1 MVKMSIIIWPQDRH
15 WARSWSENMMPGL
28 FLRMLQGVRWF
39 REEPSC
45 LIWVILHINWYLY
58 LLRIEWVYN
67 FNWVSDLSRFSIPR
81 SLATPGDTC
90 SSCAEPECQFYLD
103 FILQCSDTRI
113 PAEYFCTLGAGP
125 PPAHQ
130 HGGNPKQ
137 SRSSIP
143 PLKYWLVTHKVRPLP
158 RPPPPGVLPGARVRE
173 PAGLKIRY
181 DMTMT
186 DMYILYQAGI

>member
-39 REEPSC
+39 REEPTC

-90 SSCAEPECQFYLD
+90 SACAAPACQFYLD

-143 PLKYWLVTHKVRPLP
+143 PPPKILAGDTQGA
-158 RPPPPGVLPGARVRE
+158 PPPPSSPARSVARGE
-173 PAGLKIRY
+173 GQRAGRSE
-181 DMTMT
+181 D
-186 DMYILYQAGI
+186 